1 MSHRA
6 MWAIVLAAVWACNLV
21 FWSPS
26 LPSAEAAEC
35 SSIAKEGIEKQLN
48 LEASEI
54 LVECGV
60 LPAGAGTGESESP
73 ASGPEGSFPGSD
85 VNVITGAETYPH
97 VTQSESFVWSHGNTI
112 VVTYNDSRGATES
125 PTNLSGVSVSHDG
138 GETFTRL
145 LPSPFTGHRRNRG
158 DPVVVYNEKLGK
170 WFAGFLVAEEGTGSC
185 GAKGMGMWTSTNGD
199 TWTVGACAHIGSND
213 DRESMWVDNNPASP
227 FYGRMYISFND
238 FSVGGGAL
246 EVVHSD
252 DGVTWS
258 APVTL
263 LSTFRRNVQVTGS
276 PGSDGTVFV
285 VGQEENGGGVGNT
298 GQRNYMYRSTDGG
311 VTWTSTAMG
320 STFTIP
326 GSKSCGYFPAIP
338 PIWRQT
344 GWGQPAVGPNGVV
357 QYVYAAHGEGTDE
370 SDIYYVRSTDN
381 GATWSTPLRL
391 NTDSSGKAQWMP
403 SLRVTP
409 SGVVEATWYDRR
421 NTTNGENYQ
430 RFARVSNDNGATWGT
445 DEPLST
451 EMIPQPTQPD
461 PNVQTCYA
469 GDYNYTTASST
480 TGFDTWTDGRVSI
493 EPAGPVQK
501 VFFHSIPLAAGPS
514 VTTGTATGI
523 TATEAILHGTVN
535 PNGLP
540 TSDQFEYGTTTAYGN
555 VVPAEAESAGSGTT
569 VVAKGY
575 VLTGLL
581 PSTTYHFRIKATSSA
596 TSLGKDA
603 TFTTSSLTPAFSSNF
618 GSTGSGNGQFVEP
631 TGIAVNPLNGNLVVP
646 DEGHNR
652 VEVFN
657 EKGEYLSQFG
667 SVGTGNGQFTSP
679 RGAAV
684 DLKGNIWIIDTGN
697 NRVEKFNEKG
707 EYLSQFGTKGTGN
720 GQFTT
725 PKNLAVDSKG
735 NVWVADSG
743 NKRVEKFNEKGE
755 YVCQFS
761 AGTNPIGV
769 FADTKGNIW
778 SDNEN
783 ETGAIEEHNES
794 CGFVT
799 SFVKRGSESGQVLE
813 PKRLAVD
820 ANGYIWVPD
829 AANNR
834 VQVFNSK
841 GEFVTKF
848 GSFGSGTEQMNYPVG
863 VAVDPRG
870 NIWID
875 DNNNRIDHWKIASP
889 WPPTFSSNF
898 GSSGTGNGQFNQPTG
913 IAVNPMN
920 GNLVVPDEGNNRVQ
934 IFSEGGTYLSQF
946 GSFGTGNGQFN
957 QPRGAAV
964 DSKGNIWVV
973 DTGNNR
979 VEKFNEKGEYLS
991 QFGTKGTGNGQFTTP
1006 KNLAVDSKG
1015 NVWVADS
1022 GNKRVEKF
1030 NEKGEYV
1037 LQFSAGTNPIG
1048 VAVDASGNVWSDN
1061 ENETGAIEEHNE
1073 KGEFVKSFAT
1083 RGSGNGQ
1090 VFEPKRLAIDA
1101 NGSIWVPDALNNRVE
1116 VFNERG
1122 EYVTK
1127 FGSFGSGSEQ
1137 MNYPVGVGV
1146 DLKGNVW
1153 IDDNN
1158 NRIDHWIR

>member
-1 MSHRA
+1 MRLIKSLFLWSAALAVATAVVAAVAPVNAYASCAGPCSKEQRDTGLANPPAWAKGRKIHFEPESPEAAAYDPEDVGGGPLEGEGGPLLFAEAGHVQHEPKVYVIYWGSNFNTTEKGIETHSMLQKLFEGLTGSAYQGILTQYFDSTGRISSTVTPTSYIDESVKA
-6 MWAIVLAAVWACNLV
+6 PANLTALKVEEEVSAIVSARKWTAETSAQFLLTTAPGSTYTTTRGCAYHGVTTASEKVVGGIVYDFVPYQGDEPFLGNGCVEIGNPTKNPV
-21 FWSPS
+21 FKTSKSASHEYAETATDPLIDGWRSGGGFEIADICQEQTIIE
-26 LPSAEAAEC
+26 LPSGAYAQNQYDDHQNSC
-35 SSIAKEGIEKQLN
+35 SHEDLAPPH
-48 LEASEI
+48 AY
-54 LVECGV
+54 
-60 LPAGAGTGESESP
+60 A
-73 ASGPEGSFPGSD
+73 
-85 VNVITGAETYPH
+85 ITGAASSVKTTEATLNGTVNPENLTSQSYFEYGTTKSYGSKTVEVSAGSGIKNVAASQLISGLTPGTTYH
-97 VTQSESFVWSHGNTI
+97 FRVAEVNSTGT
-112 VVTYNDSRGATES
+112 TT
-125 PTNLSGVSVSHDG
+125 
-138 GETFTRL
+138 GEDRTFT
-145 LPSPFTGHRRNRG
+145 
-158 DPVVVYNEKLGK
+158 
-170 WFAGFLVAEEGTGSC
+170 
-185 GAKGMGMWTSTNGD
+185 
-199 TWTVGACAHIGSND
+199 TVK
-213 DRESMWVDNNPASP
+213 VPP
-227 FYGRMYISFND
+227 T
-238 FSVGGGAL
+238 V
-246 EVVHSD
+246 
-252 DGVTWS
+252 
-258 APVTL
+258 
-263 LSTFRRNVQVTGS
+263 VTGS
-276 PGSDGTVFV
+276 
-285 VGQEENGGGVGNT
+285 
-298 GQRNYMYRSTDGG
+298 
-311 VTWTSTAMG
+311 
-320 STFTIP
+320 
-326 GSKSCGYFPAIP
+326 
-338 PIWRQT
+338 
-344 GWGQPAVGPNGVV
+344 
-357 QYVYAAHGEGTDE
+357 
-370 SDIYYVRSTDN
+370 
-381 GATWSTPLRL
+381 
-391 NTDSSGKAQWMP
+391 
-403 SLRVTP
+403 
-409 SGVVEATWYDRR
+409 
-421 NTTNGENYQ
+421 
-430 RFARVSNDNGATWGT
+430 
-445 DEPLST
+445 
-451 EMIPQPTQPD
+451 
-461 PNVQTCYA
+461 
-469 GDYNYTTASST
+469 
-480 TGFDTWTDGRVSI
+480 
-493 EPAGPVQK
+493 
-501 VFFHSIPLAAGPS
+501 
-514 VTTGTATGI
+514 ATGV

-535 PNGLP
+535 PNGFS
-540 TSDQFEYGTTTAYGN
+540 TTDQFEYGTTTSYGTT
-555 VVPAEAESAGSGTT
+555 VPAVAETAGSG
-569 VVAKGY
+569 VAAVEKGY

-581 PSTTYHFRIKATSSA
+581 PSTTYHFRIKATSSQG
-596 TSLGKDA
+596 TSLGKDV
-603 TFTTSSLTPAFSSNF
+603 TFTTSSLTPTFSSTF

-646 DEGHNR
+646 DEGNNR

-667 SVGTGNGQFTSP
+667 SFGTGNGQFSSP

-707 EYLSQFGTKGTGN
+707 EYLSQFGAKGTGN

-743 NKRVEKFNEKGE
+743 NKRIEKFNEKGE

-769 FADTKGNIW
+769 FADLKGNVW

-829 AANNR
+829 ASNDR
-834 VQVFNSK
+834 VEVFNSK

-870 NIWID
+870 NIWIN
-875 DNNNRIDHWKIASP
+875 DNNNRVDHWKVSSP

-913 IAVNPMN
+913 VAVNPAN
-920 GNLVVPDEGNNRVQ
+920 GNLVVPDEGNNRVEV
-934 IFSEGGTYLSQF
+934 FNEKGEYLSQF

-964 DSKGNIWVV
+964 DSKGNIWII

-1006 KNLAVDSKG
+1006 KNLAVDSNG
-1015 NVWVADS
+1015 NIWVADS
-1022 GNKRVEKF
+1022 GNKRIEKF

-1048 VAVDASGNVWSDN
+1048 VAVDANGNVWTDN

-1073 KGEFVKSFAT
+1073 KGEFVKSFAS

-1090 VFEPKRLAIDA
+1090 VFEPKRLAVDA
-1101 NGSIWVPDALNNRVE
+1101 NGYIWVPDALNNRVE

-1122 EYVTK
+1122 EFVTK
-1127 FGSFGSGSEQ
+1127 FGSLGSGTEQ
-1137 MNYPVGVGV
+1137 MEYPVGVAV

-1153 IDDNN
+1153 VDDNN
-1158 NRIDHWIR
+1158 NRVDRWMR